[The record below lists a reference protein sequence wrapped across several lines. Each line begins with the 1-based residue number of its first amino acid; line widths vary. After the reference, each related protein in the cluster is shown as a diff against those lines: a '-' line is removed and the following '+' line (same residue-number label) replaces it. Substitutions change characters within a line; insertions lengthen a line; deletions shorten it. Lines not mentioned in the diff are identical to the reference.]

1 MQDLYLDYPS
11 RAKPLPR
18 KTCQRKVRVLGRI
31 NGLTKMKVRKRKSLQ
46 LRNRLT
52 FRESETQLRRKTP
65 LQRKSRCVELI
76 DLWLKPSEAALEENQ
91 VAEAMRVCHQCVSSQ
106 SN

>member
-1 MQDLYLDYPS
+1 MQDLCLDYLSKERPV
-11 RAKPLPR
+11 PR